1 MSQPRGTPLSDRQVI
16 ITALAACALI
26 VLGYVAGRFDGKA
39 VLIGLAGAVLGYV
52 AGRFDGYASAER
64 NLPSVLCTCGECP
77 GP

>member
-26 VLGYVAGRFDGKA
+26 VLGYVAGRFDG
-39 VLIGLAGAVLGYV
+39 
-52 AGRFDGYASAER
+52 YASAER